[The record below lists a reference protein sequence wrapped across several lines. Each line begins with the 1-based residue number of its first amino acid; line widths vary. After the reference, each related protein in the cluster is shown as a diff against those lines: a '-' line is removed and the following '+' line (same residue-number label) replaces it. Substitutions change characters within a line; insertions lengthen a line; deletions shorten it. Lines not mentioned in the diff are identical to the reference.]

1 MDQTPGSI
9 PRRPWLIRKIFN
21 ALAELGATGTVWAK
35 WGVDVQISTQGKA
48 NLMTYVEHHTANTR
62 VVPNRPYLANIHSYA
77 AALQKFLGGAH
88 SACSSIF
95 AYLAHSH
102 GPTLSA
108 SALLYGGV
116 AAAGTVL
123 YESLNDA
130 SADGVPASG
139 VFCERGCL
147 RRLTNDLHLK
157 ASDELR
163 LHQTVLGQSFGYRYV
178 NDPLQRNFLRIGI

>member
-1 MDQTPGSI
+1 M
-9 PRRPWLIRKIFN
+9 
-21 ALAELGATGTVWAK
+21 
-35 WGVDVQISTQGKA
+35 QISTQGKA

-123 YESLNDA
+123 YESWNDA

-163 LHQTVLGQSFGYRYV
+163 LHQTVLGRSFGYRYV
-178 NDPLQRNFLRIGI
+178 NDPLPRTLSSRRQLRIPQPRISPS